1 MDCSSPT
8 KFCPYKK
15 IHFVKCREAPI
26 VFLLDFTPSSKNIC
40 TRYRNFCFVVSLLRW
55 GVISRLAFGYE
66 YDDGAA
72 VNYCYQLK
80 FVWISLFVSSSILVL
95 FFLLICP
102 VKRGSSH
109 IHPPSKTKHSS
120 NHHLSGLFLSL
131 SLSLLLSY

>member
-8 KFCPYKK
+8 KFSPYKK

-72 VNYCYQLK
+72 VNYCYQRK
-80 FVWISLFVSSSILVL
+80 F
-95 FFLLICP
+95 
-102 VKRGSSH
+102 
-109 IHPPSKTKHSS
+109 SKEAVATFIPQARP
-120 NHHLSGLFLSL
+120 GTPQTIIFQVE
-131 SLSLLLSY
+131 